1 MLRGKLLWDHWSGPV
16 FSWVWAQ
23 ATRDCDV
30 RGRVELQACTCTNN
44 WGWAKFY
51 NSSSCS
57 AEWLCS
63 GVHLRLHLVGFFSLC
78 VRVCVSRN
86 STYSACFCFCL
97 VRTQP
102 CQRSLSA
109 MSHELKGHPVWW
121 NTSQPVSPLQT
132 VYCRKQFNL
141 LYWNQSGSL
150 SVSVF
155 SDLLLLIVHFRVS
168 LLLNTAIGGTSHS
181 MYVKDKRCL

>member
-16 FSWVWAQ
+16 SSWIWAQ

-30 RGRVELQACTCTNN
+30 RGRVELQACTSTNN

-51 NSSSCS
+51 NSSSCN

-63 GVHLRLHLVGFFSLC
+63 GVHLCLHLVGFFFFVC
-78 VRVCVSRN
+78 VCACVSRN

-109 MSHELKGHPVWW
+109 MSHELKGHPVRLEYL
-121 NTSQPVSPLQT
+121 TTCQSSSDCLLSEAVQPAVLEWVRQPLSI
-132 VYCRKQFNL
+132 C
-141 LYWNQSGSL
+141 
-150 SVSVF
+150 F

-168 LLLNTAIGGTSHS
+168 LLLLELEGLVIVCT
-181 MYVKDKRCL
+181 